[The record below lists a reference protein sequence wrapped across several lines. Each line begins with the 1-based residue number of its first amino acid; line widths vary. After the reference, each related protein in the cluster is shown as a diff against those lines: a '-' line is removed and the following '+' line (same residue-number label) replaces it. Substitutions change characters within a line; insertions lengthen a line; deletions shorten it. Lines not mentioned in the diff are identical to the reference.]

1 MSKEVLIERMIV
13 MLLKLKAKR
22 VEKGLT
28 QTQLAKMIG
37 IAPATYNHKENG
49 TAHFSFQE
57 IVKLLEVL
65 ECKFEDIFLQ

>member
-1 MSKEVLIERMIV
+1 

-57 IVKLLEVL
+57 IIKLLDVL
-65 ECKFEDIFLQ
+65 GCKFEDIFLQ

>member
-1 MSKEVLIERMIV
+1 

-28 QTQLAKMIG
+28 QTQLAQKIG
-37 IAPATYNHKENG
+37 IATATYNHKENG

-57 IVKLLEVL
+57 IVKLLDIL

>member
-1 MSKEVLIERMIV
+1 

-28 QTQLAKMIG
+28 QTQLANLIG

-49 TAHFSFQE
+49 VAYFSFNE
-57 IVKLLEVL
+57 ILKLLNVL
-65 ECKFEDIFLQ
+65 ECSFEDIFLQ

>member
-1 MSKEVLIERMIV
+1 

-22 VEKGLT
+22 VEKCLT
-28 QTQLAKMIG
+28 QTQLANLIG

-49 TAHFSFQE
+49 TAYFSFQE
-57 IVKLLEVL
+57 IIKILEIL

>member
-1 MSKEVLIERMIV
+1 

-28 QTQLAKMIG
+28 QTDMANKIG

-49 TAHFSFQE
+49 QAYFSFKE
-57 IVKLLEVL
+57 ILKILELLD
-65 ECKFEDIFLQ
+65 CRFEDIFLQ

>member
-1 MSKEVLIERMIV
+1 

-22 VEKGLT
+22 VEKGYT
-28 QTQLAKMIG
+28 QSQLAKLIG

-49 TAHFSFQE
+49 IAHFSFQE
-57 IVKLLEVL
+57 IIKLLDVL

>member
-1 MSKEVLIERMIV
+1 MLI
-13 MLLKLKAKR
+13 KLKAKR

-28 QTQLAKMIG
+28 QTQLANMIG

-57 IVKLLEVL
+57 IIKILDILG
-65 ECKFEDIFLQ
+65 CKFEDIFLQ